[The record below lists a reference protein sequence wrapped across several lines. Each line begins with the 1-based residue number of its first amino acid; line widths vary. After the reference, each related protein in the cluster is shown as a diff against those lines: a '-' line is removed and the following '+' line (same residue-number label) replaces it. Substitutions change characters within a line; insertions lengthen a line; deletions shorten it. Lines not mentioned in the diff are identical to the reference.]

1 MLRLVDGRCAVD
13 VIDGGLTLRSADR
26 PRLTPDLAR
35 ALYVAFEQLKQ
46 DQREAEQKAA

>member
-1 MLRLVDGRCAVD
+1 MLRLVGGRCTVD
-13 VIDGGLTLRSADR
+13 VIDGVLRVRSADR
-26 PRLTPDLAR
+26 PRLTPDLSR

>member
-1 MLRLVDGRCAVD
+1 MLRLVGGRCPVH
-13 VIDGGLTLRSADR
+13 VIDGVLTVRSADR
-26 PRLTPDLAR
+26 PQLTPNLAR

>member
-1 MLRLVDGRCAVD
+1 MLRLVGGRCAVQL
-13 VIDGGLTLRSADR
+13 IDRTLTVRSADR

>member
-1 MLRLVDGRCAVD
+1 MLRLVGGRCPVQ
-13 VIDGGLTLRSADR
+13 VIDQVLTVRSADR

-46 DQREAEQKAA
+46 EPRETEQKAA